1 MAKIPKNRSD
11 KEMLAGYQE
20 AETLEESFHKAA
32 KAQAAREAAEKA
44 KEAQEA
50 VPPNLLRAGFSKDL
64 TDALGKALM
73 ELKLELAQEGI
84 TRYTFKVKREG
95 ESIILTPKKQ

>member
-1 MAKIPKNRSD
+1 MSKIPKNRSD
-11 KEMLAGYQE
+11 KEMLAGFME
-20 AETLEESFHKAA
+20 EETLEEALQKKARA
-32 KAQAAREAAEKA
+32 EEAREAVQKA

-50 VPPNLLRAGFSKDL
+50 VPPNLLRAGFTKDL